1 MAMQHTDILNS
12 RGFHTLWFTQSDS
25 HTHTPSHATDI
36 RDLDSSCPPRRKPLC
51 HLARK
56 QLQRKKRPRRTRPRQ
71 TRSWQQPTKLQLTQ
85 SELGERL
92 AQCFF
97 DISPINHTVYTLL
110 PVRCPSLNTHIYTTS
125 RSLEAQRSS
134 NKSAWS
140 AALPLVLPVLEVRP
154 ASTHPVL
161 ILN

>member
-12 RGFHTLWFTQSDS
+12 RGLHTLWFTQSDS
-25 HTHTPSHATDI
+25 HTHTPSHATDII

-92 AQCFF
+92 AKCFF
-97 DISPINHTVYTLL
+97 DISPINHTLL
-110 PVRCPSLNTHIYTTS
+110 PVRCPSLTRIFIPRPGVWKHKGVQINPPGRLRCLWCCLYW
-125 RSLEAQRSS
+125 RCDQR
-134 NKSAWS
+134 
-140 AALPLVLPVLEVRP
+140 RP
-154 ASTHPVL
+154 
-161 ILN
+161 ILC